1 MPTATR
7 VDTLLGAVGISI
19 IARWMARIKGAPRR
33 SRGHYSPSALQ
44 GHVPLA
50 RQVAGVTTKLFYK
63 IFSYVHVA
71 PAHCHMSIDAFAI
84 YSASGSVAVTAS
96 SNRNCRLISLQTPP

>member
-7 VDTLLGAVGISI
+7 VDTLLGAVGIAI

-33 SRGHYSPSALQ
+33 SRGHCFTMSAS
-44 GHVPLA
+44 GYAPLA
-50 RQVAGVTTKLFYK
+50 LQVAGVTTKLFYK

-96 SNRNCRLISLQTPP
+96 SNRNCRLMSLQTPP